1 MPEGPEVKRTAEGLA
16 RALTNKTIKNVEILS
31 GRYLKEDPT
40 GIEEFR
46 ASLPIK
52 VIGAG
57 CHGKF
62 IFALCSNESYIW
74 STLGMTGYWNSEG
87 GKYARIRL
95 DLSDGSKVFFNDM
108 RNFGTMKFVKGKHE
122 MVKKLKSLGPDMLAE
137 DVSTHKFKTALQTK
151 PEWSI
156 AKALMKQTLV
166 CGVGNYIKA
175 DSLWLA
181 KISPKRKIK
190 DITDAEFAD
199 LNEAIKRVMRVSYES
214 GGATI
219 QSYQSFDDKPGSYT
233 NKMVV
238 YGQEKDPE
246 GNTVIKEKTDDG
258 RTTHWVPEVQK

>member
-16 RALTNKTIKNVEILS
+16 RAMTNKTITNVEILS
-31 GRYLKEDPT
+31 GRYTKEEPG

-62 IFALCSNESYIW
+62 IFALCTDESFIW
-74 STLGMTGYWNSEG
+74 STLGMTGYWNVEG
-87 GKYARIRL
+87 GKYARVRL
-95 DLSDGSKVFFNDM
+95 DFSDGTYVHFNDM

-122 MVKKLKSLGPDMLAE
+122 MVRKLKSLGPDMLAE
-137 DVSTHKFKTALQTK
+137 DVSNHKFKEALMK
-151 PEWSI
+151 RPKWSL

-166 CGVGNYIKA
+166 CGVGNYVKA

-181 KISPKRKIK
+181 KLSPHRTVESLS
-190 DITDAEFAD
+190 DLEFND
-199 LNEAIKRVMRVSYES
+199 LNEAIKKVMRTSYES

-219 QSYQSFDDKPGSYT
+219 QSYASFDDEIGEYT
-233 NKMVV
+233 QQMIV
-238 YGQEKDPE
+238 YNQTHDPE
-246 GNTVIKEKTDDG
+246 GNEVTKEKTGDG
-258 RTTHWVPEVQK
+258 RTTHWVPLVQR